1 MTDRHTETG
10 NHRHLLIFGATS
22 VVGRY
27 LLPLLDSPDTRI
39 SAVSR
44 TSPGNWT
51 ARFPRVE
58 WHIDNLPHAAPA
70 TATVTHILSLGP
82 CDAFVAW
89 LTQQVPQPALRQ
101 IIAFGSTSA
110 LTKRDSAS
118 PAERELA
125 EGLRASESALARE
138 SLRLG
143 AGHTLLRPTLIYGG
157 EQDLIARIAGFAA
170 RWHCYPQ
177 LLGQVGAAL
186 RQPVHAADLAQA
198 VVSAIDCEQAMDQT
212 LDLVGGETLSLAQ
225 MIAATAR
232 ARSRWTLPVP
242 MPLAPLL
249 GLATLLGT
257 AAKSSALNS
266 ASIAR
271 MSQDQVFDSGPATRI
286 LGFRP
291 RPFSP

>member
-1 MTDRHTETG
+1 MPDRRAEIGTPL
-10 NHRHLLIFGATS
+10 HLLIFGATS

-44 TSPGNWT
+44 TSPGDWT
-51 ARFPRVE
+51 ARHPHVE
-58 WHIDNLPHAAPA
+58 WQIGNLPHAAAA
-70 TATVTHILSLGP
+70 TASVTHILSLGP

-89 LTQQVPQPALRQ
+89 LAQQTPNLALRQ
-101 IIAFGSTSA
+101 IIAFGSTSV
-110 LTKRDSAS
+110 LTKRDSTAS
-118 PAERELA
+118 AERDLA
-125 EGLRASESALARE
+125 EGLRASETALAQE

-143 AGHTLLRPTLIYGG
+143 ARHTLLRPTLIYGG
-157 EQDLIARIAGFAA
+157 EQDLIARIGKFAT
-170 RWHCYPQ
+170 RWHFYPQ
-177 LLGQVGAAL
+177 LLGRVGAAL

-198 VVSAIDCEQAMDQT
+198 VVSAIDCEQAMNQT
-212 LDLVGGETLSLAQ
+212 LDLAGGETLSLTQ
-225 MIAATAR
+225 MIAAAAR
-232 ARSRWTLPVP
+232 AQSRWTLPVP

-249 GLATLLGT
+249 GLAALLGT
-257 AAKSSALNS
+257 ATKSSALDR
-266 ASIAR
+266 ASIGR